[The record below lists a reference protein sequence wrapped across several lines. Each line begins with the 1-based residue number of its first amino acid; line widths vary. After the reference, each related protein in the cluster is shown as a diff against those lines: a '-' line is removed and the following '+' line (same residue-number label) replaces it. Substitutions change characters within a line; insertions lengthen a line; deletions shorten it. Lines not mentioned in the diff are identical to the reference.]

1 VKYIEVYF
9 TIGPYFLYFLLD
21 LADMQTE
28 LGNVVVAVYELMG
41 VHLLPP
47 VTLQYLK
54 GQCPKDFPAFGFCII
69 EPE

>member
-47 VTLQYLK
+47 VTLLK
-54 GQCPKDFPAFGFCII
+54 GTVPKDFPAFGFCII
-69 EPE
+69 